1 MHIQLFRERAELK
14 TLFGIKLSESTWKPP
29 QVFSISCTNV
39 IHYTHLKHR
48 SCDWINSHSV
58 PGEQYHLNIASSVIT
73 GCGSIKN
80 LTSENSAGPPNRQH
94 VCHCHKINKHFAFKN
109 LVLTTFICVL
119 SYLSWCKLFR
129 TAILNWVSKG
139 LPSTD
144 VGEGFVTYCEC
155 VNPSKGVRMKPKLLE
170 LCRSEVDVNDSH
182 KTGQR
187 SVLYNSHLG
196 QNHPYRIHYWRY
208 DLTKSVYLCVC
219 VCVCVCVWVCV
230 CVCMCVYMPARPTP
244 AHCHW
249 ARGLNIA
256 GVCSIGQPFLSA
268 FPPIPLSLHPR
279 LSTAQSDCDWF
290 EEIQTNPNIFSLLHN
305 LKYKCCQSVIL
316 HCGLCLSIHLS
327 ISYQLDVHVKP
338 PKGEARKMCTVCM
351 LFKTIFGLLWSTGT
365 QFFLGLGNKLI
376 LNRASK

>member
-1 MHIQLFRERAELK
+1 MHIQLFWERVELK

-58 PGEQYHLNIASSVIT
+58 PGKQYHLNIASSVIT

-80 LTSENSAGPPNRQH
+80 LTSKNSAGPPNRQH
-94 VCHCHKINKHFAFKN
+94 VCHCHKINKHFASKN

-139 LPSTD
+139 LPSTN

-170 LCRSEVDVNDSH
+170 LCRTEVDVNDSH

-196 QNHPYRIHYWRY
+196 QNHPYRIRYWRY
-208 DLTKSVYLCVC
+208 DLTKSVYLCVR
-219 VCVCVCVWVCV
+219 VCVGVWERGRETERQRDRAGVTLFNGVCVFKTNSYRPKPVFWGGGFIVCFF
-230 CVCMCVYMPARPTP
+230 R
-244 AHCHW
+244 
-249 ARGLNIA
+249 
-256 GVCSIGQPFLSA
+256 
-268 FPPIPLSLHPR
+268 PPI
-279 LSTAQSDCDWF
+279 
-290 EEIQTNPNIFSLLHN
+290 N
-305 LKYKCCQSVIL
+305 
-316 HCGLCLSIHLS
+316 IHL
-327 ISYQLDVHVKP
+327 
-338 PKGEARKMCTVCM
+338 MCP
-351 LFKTIFGLLWSTGT
+351 STN
-365 QFFLGLGNKLI
+365 FSVPC
-376 LNRASK
+376 RC